1 MNRFGENIQVS
12 DLIEGVLTYLH
23 QSHDYYINVALVG
36 LASSMDKLIEPCPEK
51 QKAVIWRFFENYK
64 SELDR
69 HFAFEEGE
77 VIPYVKELVI
87 GNRRENF
94 SINDFEDN
102 HSNVEE
108 KLSDLKNLIS
118 SSLPE
123 ECDPVRKSNLL
134 HYIDNL
140 HKDIERH
147 TSIEDNILV
156 PLVRL
161 IEESDITVRKD
172 RPGKGREA
180 KEKLSE
186 REIEILVCVAKG
198 MINKEIADR
207 LNISINTVITHRK
220 NITRKTGI
228 KTVPGLTVY
237 AILNNLVDINSI
249 E

>member
-1 MNRFGENIQVS
+1 MQVS

-36 LASSMDKLIEPCPEK
+36 LASAMDKLIMPCPEK

-77 VIPYVKELVI
+77 VIPYVKELVT
-87 GNRRENF
+87 GTRRENF

-108 KLSDLKNLIS
+108 KLSDLKNIIS

-123 ECDPVRKSNLL
+123 ECDAAQKSNLL

-140 HKDIERH
+140 HRDIERH

-161 IEESDITVRKD
+161 IEESDITIRKE
-172 RPGKGREA
+172 RSSKAGEG
-180 KEKLSE
+180 KEKLSD
-186 REIEILVCVAKG
+186 REKEILVCVAKG
-198 MINKEIADR
+198 LINKEIADK

-220 NITRKTGI
+220 NISRKTGI

>member
-1 MNRFGENIQVS
+1 MQVS
-12 DLIEGVLTYLH
+12 DLVEGVITYLH

-51 QKAVIWRFFENYK
+51 QKSVIWRFFENYK
-64 SELDR
+64 AELDR

-77 VIPYVKELVI
+77 VIPYVKELVT

-108 KLSDLKNLIS
+108 KLSDLKNIIS

-123 ECDPVRKSNLL
+123 ECDPVQKSSFL
-134 HYIDNL
+134 HYVDNL
-140 HKDIERH
+140 HRDIERH

-161 IEESDITVRKD
+161 IEGSDITRRKE
-172 RPGKGREA
+172 RPGLSGKGSDREPLSDRE
-180 KEKLSE
+180 KEVLA
-186 REIEILVCVAKG
+186 CVARG
-198 MINKEIADR
+198 MMNKEIADE
-207 LNISINTVITHRK
+207 LKISINTVITHRK
-220 NITRKTGI
+220 NITRKTEI